1 MTKAILK
8 FLVGLVGVIY
18 VALWI
23 PLMLT
28 PQAMVDQF
36 ALVPQGI
43 VGLNSMRANVGVLFF
58 AGSILCF
65 LYAWGGARHWL
76 ITASLLTGGAA
87 LGRLIGFAMEGVSE
101 QAMTGFIFEGV
112 ILVIFALAYFVP
124 DSNESQ
130 VIPAGDI

>member
-8 FLVGLVGVIY
+8 ILVGLVGVLY
-18 VALWI
+18 MALWI
-23 PLMLT
+23 ALMLT

-36 ALVPQGI
+36 SLVPQGI
-43 VGLNSMRANVGVLFF
+43 VGLSSMRANVGVLFF

-87 LGRLIGFAMEGVSE
+87 LGRLIGFSMEGVSE
-101 QAMTGFIFEGV
+101 QAMTGFVFECV
-112 ILVIFALAYFVP
+112 ILVIFSLAYFVP
-124 DSNESQ
+124 ESK
-130 VIPAGDI
+130 VGEVNSTAVS